1 MLYGMAVMTALRK
14 CAMNSM
20 AKIGRGSLMANT
32 PLRSFRISDEV
43 YNAAKVQAE
52 ADGVSVTEVI
62 VQMLKTYG
70 GK

>member
-1 MLYGMAVMTALRK
+1 MVRTV
-14 CAMNSM
+14 
-20 AKIGRGSLMANT
+20 ANT

-43 YNAAKVQAE
+43 YNAAKNQAE
-52 ADGVSVTEVI
+52 LDGVSVTEVV

>member
-1 MLYGMAVMTALRK
+1 MQSLWIAG
-14 CAMNSM
+14 
-20 AKIGRGSLMANT
+20 IGTVLTVANT

-43 YNAAKVQAE
+43 YNAAKDQAE
-52 ADGVSVTEVI
+52 LDGVSVTEVV

>member
-1 MLYGMAVMTALRK
+1 MQSLLTAG
-14 CAMNSM
+14 
-20 AKIGRGSLMANT
+20 IGTVLTVANT

-43 YNAAKVQAE
+43 YNAAKDQAE
-52 ADGVSVTEVI
+52 LDGVSVTEVV

>member
-1 MLYGMAVMTALRK
+1 MLSLLIVGIGTAQIMGVSRMAV
-14 CAMNSM
+14 
-20 AKIGRGSLMANT
+20 T

-52 ADGVSVTEVI
+52 VDGVSVTEVV

>member
-1 MLYGMAVMTALRK
+1 MQSLLTAG
-14 CAMNSM
+14 
-20 AKIGRGSLMANT
+20 IGTVLTVANT

-43 YNAAKVQAE
+43 YNAAKDQAE
-52 ADGVSVTEVI
+52 LDGVSVTEVI

>member
-1 MLYGMAVMTALRK
+1 MLG
-14 CAMNSM
+14 
-20 AKIGRGSLMANT
+20 IGTLQIMGESDMANT

-43 YNAAKVQAE
+43 YNAAKDQAE
-52 ADGVSVTEVI
+52 LDGVSVTEVV

>member
-1 MLYGMAVMTALRK
+1 MLG
-14 CAMNSM
+14 
-20 AKIGRGSLMANT
+20 IGTLQTMGVSDMANT

-43 YNAAKVQAE
+43 YNAAKNQAE
-52 ADGVSVTEVI
+52 LDGVSVTEVV

>member
-1 MLYGMAVMTALRK
+1 MLSLALLLVLMAAAIRATTK
-14 CAMNSM
+14 
-20 AKIGRGSLMANT
+20 KGKLMANT

-43 YNAAKVQAE
+43 YNAAKDQAE
-52 ADGVSVTEVI
+52 LDGVSVTEVV

>member
-1 MLYGMAVMTALRK
+1 MQNLWIVG
-14 CAMNSM
+14 
-20 AKIGRGSLMANT
+20 IGTVRTVANT

-43 YNAAKVQAE
+43 YNAAKDQAE